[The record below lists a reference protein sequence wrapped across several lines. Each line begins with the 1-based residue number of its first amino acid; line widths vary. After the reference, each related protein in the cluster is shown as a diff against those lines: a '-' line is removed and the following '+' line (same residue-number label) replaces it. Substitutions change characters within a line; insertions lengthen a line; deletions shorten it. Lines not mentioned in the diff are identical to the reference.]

1 MWDMFRAMQVAIRDE
16 GAADVAAIRDL
27 TAAAFA
33 PMAFSD
39 GTEPAIIDALRD
51 AGDLVLSLVAAAE
64 GAVVGHVAFSPVTI
78 GGVHRGWFGLG
89 PIAVLPGLQRQ
100 GIGRAL
106 IAAGLA
112 RLRDRGAQGCA
123 LIGDPGYYGPLGF
136 ESDGRLTHGTLD
148 RRYVQWLTLAG
159 TAPMGELQFA
169 AGFDIGQ
176 AE

>member
-1 MWDMFRAMQVAIRDE
+1 MCSAMQVAIRDE

-51 AGDLVLSLVAAAE
+51 TGDLVLSLVAEAE
-64 GAVVGHVAFSPVTI
+64 GAVVGHVAFSPVRI
-78 GGVHRGWFGLG
+78 GGVHGGWFGLG

-112 RLRDRGAQGCA
+112 RLRDWGAQGCA
-123 LIGDPGYYGPLGF
+123 LIGDPGYYGQMGF
-136 ESDGRLTHGTLD
+136 RSDGRLTHAALD
-148 RRYVQWLTLAG
+148 RRYVQWLALAD
-159 TAPMGELQFA
+159 TAPVGELQFA
-169 AGFDIGQ
+169 AGFDVGQ
-176 AE
+176 VE